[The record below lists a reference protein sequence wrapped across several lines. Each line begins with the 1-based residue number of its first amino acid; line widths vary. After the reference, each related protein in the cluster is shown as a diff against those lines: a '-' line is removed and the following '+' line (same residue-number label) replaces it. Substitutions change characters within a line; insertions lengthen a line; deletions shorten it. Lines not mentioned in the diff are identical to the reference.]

1 MNAAMGVS
9 TGVTLDVDGLAA
21 DSLPC
26 IDNMKPGRCMP
37 GGWEPN
43 MVNEWSGQVF
53 FDVFVARQFEL
64 VVVYGS
70 IR

>member
-9 TGVTLDVDGLAA
+9 TGVTLDVGGLAA

-26 IDNMKPGRCMP
+26 IDNMKPGWCMP

-43 MVNEWSGQVF
+43 MVNEWSGQF
-53 FDVFVARQFEL
+53 LFDVFVACQFEL
-64 VVVYGS
+64 VVIYGS